1 MYVGEIVNITVRTG
15 KGTDHK
21 IIEMVRSGQ
30 EVEVVEPGTDWTKI
44 RLPSGKEGWVLTR
57 LLTAKVPNGVQLKKL
72 RKEHE
77 ALLSRVKAPL
87 AEIKKLETE
96 NAQLRQKLAK
106 TEKILEDLNR
116 SYSDLKKR
124 SAALSRLKADYQQ
137 STVRL
142 AEMRKKNDSLDKAL
156 TRLQRQQTFRWFL
169 AGAGV
174 LFLGF
179 IIGISTRPK
188 RRRSSLL

>member
-106 TEKILEDLNR
+106 TENILEDLNR
-116 SYSDLKKR
+116 SYSDLKKQ

-142 AEMRKKNDSLDKAL
+142 AEMRK
-156 TRLQRQQTFRWFL
+156 
-169 AGAGV
+169 
-174 LFLGF
+174 
-179 IIGISTRPK
+179 
-188 RRRSSLL
+188 